1 MVRSK
6 LLAPQIIPVI
16 ASFIFI
22 SLINHAYAQTDK
34 PKPISPD
41 SIIWSSPPTIP
52 GLQAGWV
59 VGAQDKPGL
68 YILRVKLKAGTII
81 PPHTHPDERSTTVL
95 AGTIYVGFGE
105 VIDQSKV
112 VAVPTGS
119 VYVVPANVPHY
130 ILAKGDQAIYQESGY
145 GPTANK
151 MIKSN

>member
-1 MVRSK
+1 MA
-6 LLAPQIIPVI
+6 LHIIPVI

-22 SLINHAYAQTDK
+22 SLIIDNHGYAQTVK

-41 SIIWSSPPTIP
+41 SIKWSSPPAMA
-52 GLQAGWV
+52 GLQAGWL

-81 PPHTHPDERSTTVL
+81 PPHTHPDERSTIVL

-112 VAVPTGS
+112 VAVTTGS
-119 VYVVPANVPHY
+119 VYIVPANVPHY
-130 ILAKGDQAIYQESGY
+130 ILAKGEEAIYQESGY